1 MATEPPELTEARALL
16 ARFEAE
22 MHRPEGHVHLSDA
35 LFLLAELRERGVS
48 DQMTLVATNL
58 SLAYLKRVQKAVETV
73 LARESSLHW
82 EVINQWRDLFGE
94 FELAGF
100 ELPQDVIET
109 RSKLLDKKV
118 ELMPLSERQAL
129 VEKLQSKD
137 DKKKM

>member
-58 SLAYLKRVQKAVETV
+58 SLAYLNRVQKAVETV

-82 EVINQWRDLFGE
+82 EVINHWRNLFGE